1 MLNVR
6 DGCAKRDVRQ
16 WAFHLTLD
24 PRGLWSL
31 AIILEHLLKINGSKR
46 RAFAFLIGQRR
57 DMIRSA
63 VLLHSDFAWHHTYRL
78 P

>member
-1 MLNVR
+1 MF
-6 DGCAKRDVRQ
+6 GMAAKRDVRQ

-31 AIILEHLLKINGSKR
+31 ASILEHLSKIDGSER
-46 RAFAFLIGQRR
+46 RVFALLIGQCR
-57 DMIRSA
+57 DVIRSA
-63 VLLHSDFAWHHTYRL
+63 VSLHSDFAWHHTYRL